1 MAFNVLIVD
10 DSFSMRAVIKKII
23 KVSGFNV
30 GKYLEAADGKEALKV
45 LEDEWVDLVLTD
57 INMPNMSGL
66 ELIAEIKR
74 DQLMQSIPV
83 VMVTTEGS
91 KERMQESM
99 ELGASGYIKKPFLP
113 EDIRET
119 LNRIMGEPEN
129 GSKKCIDNEYEER
142 DF

>member
-10 DSFSMRAVIKKII
+10 DSLSMRAVIKKII

-30 GKYLEAADGKEALKV
+30 GQYYEAGDGNEALDV
-45 LEDEWVDLVLTD
+45 LEKEWVDLVLSD

-66 ELIAEIKR
+66 ELISIMNADETLR
-74 DQLMQSIPV
+74 AIPV

-91 KERMQESM
+91 DEKANKARD
-99 ELGASGYIKKPFLP
+99 LGASGYIKKPFLP
-113 EDIRET
+113 EEIKMT
-119 LNRIMGEPEN
+119 LCKIMGEET
-129 GSKKCIDNEYEER
+129 SDERVDNSLEAG